1 MPSGAAAIRL
11 SEGSG
16 GMTDQ
21 TTTIVIF
28 GSSGDLAR
36 NKLAPALA
44 DLYSKGRLGPEVQI
58 VGMAR
63 SEMTQQEFH
72 ACFYEGFGQ
81 EAHFPPAP
89 EVWEDFSSR
98 VHCCYGDVSAPAGLA
113 ELERTLAEVE
123 APGRP
128 ANRLYYLALA
138 PSLFAPAII
147 RMGEAGYQTENGC
160 WRRVVVEKPFGVDSD
175 TAKELN
181 RLVHSVF
188 AERQVYRID
197 HYLGKETVQNL
208 LVFRF
213 ANAIFEPIW
222 SRNYIDNVQITV
234 AESVSIAER
243 AAYYDTAGVLRDMF
257 QSHLLQLLAVV
268 AMEPPSTFEA
278 DTLRNEKVKV
288 LESVRHIAPDEAA
301 VHTVQGQYEGYLNET
316 GVPAGSRTPTY
327 AALRLDVDNWRW
339 QGVPF
344 YLRSG
349 KALSE
354 KRTEVLIQFRRPP
367 HLIFPQGRTG
377 DIGSNTLSIC
387 LQPNEGVHLGFQAK
401 TPDSALDLR
410 PVDLEFHYEDSF
422 GGQEIPDA
430 YERLLLDVLQGDASL
445 FIRSDEIEQSWSI
458 IDPIIEGLALPF
470 SRPPVIYD
478 PGSEGPESA
487 DDFLARDGRE
497 WLSKCTGH

>member
-1 MPSGAAAIRL
+1 MPDRDTG
-11 SEGSG
+11 
-16 GMTDQ
+16 Q

-28 GSSGDLAR
+28 GSSGDLTR

-44 DLYSKGRLGPEVQI
+44 HLYSKGRLGPEVQI

-63 SEMTQQEFH
+63 NQVTEQEFRD
-72 ACFYEGFGQ
+72 CFYREFGDEEQ
-81 EAHFPPAP
+81 PVPEA
-89 EVWEDFSSR
+89 WDDFFSR
-98 VHCCYGDVSAPAGLA
+98 IHCCYGDVLAPDGLA

-138 PSLFAPAII
+138 PSLFAPAILS
-147 RMGEAGYQTENGC
+147 MGKAGYQVENEC
-160 WRRVVVEKPFGVDSD
+160 WRRVVVEKPFGVDLD
-175 TAKELN
+175 TAMELN
-181 RLVHSVF
+181 RVMHSVF
-188 AERQVYRID
+188 TEHQIYRID

-234 AESVSIAER
+234 SESVSIAER
-243 AAYYDTAGVLRDMF
+243 ASYYDNAGVLRDMF
-257 QSHLLQLLAVV
+257 QSHLFQLLTVV

-288 LESVRHIAPDEAA
+288 LEAVRHIPVEEATTHA
-301 VHTVQGQYEGYLNET
+301 IQGQYEGYLDET
-316 GVPAGSRTPTY
+316 GVPADSRTPTY

-349 KALSE
+349 KALRD

-367 HLIFPQGRTG
+367 HLIFPYGRSE
-377 DIGSNTLSIC
+377 DINSNTLSIC
-387 LQPNEGVHLGFQAK
+387 LQPNEGVHLEFQAK

-430 YERLLLDVLQGDASL
+430 YERLLLDALQGDASL
-445 FIRSDEIEQSWSI
+445 FIRSDEIEQSWRI
-458 IDPIIEGLALPF
+458 IDPVIKGLALPS
-470 SRPPVIYD
+470 SRPPTIYD
-478 PGSEGPESA
+478 RGSEGPEVA

-497 WLSKCTGH
+497 WLSKCIGH